1 MRSVVV
7 LVVQQRQFSKL
18 DFFSVPFDELKPYF
32 SFSHTFSPNK
42 NRNTRFFSVG
52 NFSNLKAPP
61 TKSRT
66 RTFDQICR
74 IRFSRFGRYQ
84 SKNTH
89 SIKKRGFIKSKI
101 GIKSSW
107 SKSHSKAAVRGKA
120 TQLVV
125 APATAVRGV
134 FKYPKQKERGKRTTH
149 IHTHRK
155 QARMQ
160 KKRKEKQ

>member
-74 IRFSRFGRYQ
+74 ICFSRFGRYQ

-89 SIKKRGFIKSKI
+89 SIKKEDSSNPKS
-101 GIKSSW
+101 GSTVVGAN
-107 SKSHSKAAVRGKA
+107 HSKAAVRGKA

-125 APATAVRGV
+125 APATAVRGM
-134 FKYPKQKERGKRTTH
+134 FKYPKQKERRKITTH